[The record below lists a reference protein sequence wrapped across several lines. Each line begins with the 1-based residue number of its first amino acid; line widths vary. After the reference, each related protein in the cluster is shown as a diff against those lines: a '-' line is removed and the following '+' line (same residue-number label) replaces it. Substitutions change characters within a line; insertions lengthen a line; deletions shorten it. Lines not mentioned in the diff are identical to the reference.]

1 MTKDVFKFSGQA
13 AENYDKYLGPILFE
27 PFAKHTAA
35 LLDQGK
41 YYKVLELA
49 CGTGRLTNHLSSRLS
64 ASAQIIATDISA
76 DMLQIAKAK
85 IKKENV
91 SFQQADAHSLPFEND
106 SFDLVICQFGVMFFK
121 DLSAALTEIKRV
133 LKKDGRFIFSTWDKT
148 ENSPLFKTVF
158 NDVLLQH
165 FDSDADVVKYLK
177 PFSLYDIS
185 VLESFLSKA
194 DFKNVKLNTVILSA
208 GNWTVLDVVNAFF
221 LKHSIL
227 DDVMQNDAE
236 AVPFIAAEMEEKIG
250 AQIKSNVSLFNLSAI
265 ICSAEK

>member
-1 MTKDVFKFSGQA
+1 MAKDVFKFSGQA

-49 CGTGRLTNHLSSRLS
+49 CGTGRLTNHLSTKLS
-64 ASAQIIATDISA
+64 ASAQIFATDISA

-91 SFQQADAHSLPFEND
+91 TFEQADAHNLPYDDN
-106 SFDLVICQFGVMFFK
+106 SFDLVICQFGIMFFK
-121 DLSAALTEIKRV
+121 DLPAAFREIKRV
-133 LKKDGRFIFSTWDKT
+133 LKPEGKFIFSTWDKT

-158 NDVLLQH
+158 NDILLQH
-165 FDSDADVVKYLK
+165 FDSDEDVIKYLK
-177 PFSLYDIS
+177 PFSLYNIS
-185 VLESFLSKA
+185 VLESFLSGGE
-194 DFKNVKLNTVILSA
+194 FRNVKLNTVILSA
-208 GNWTVLDVVNAFF
+208 GNWPVLDVVNAFF

-227 DDVMQNDAE
+227 DDVMHKDPDAI
-236 AVPFIAAEMEEKIG
+236 PFIASEMEEKIG